1 MHIIFLTECSN
12 AIGLGHFKRCLTL
25 GEEFLTCRDITIE
38 FITSE
43 ENEEAQEI
51 AKFSGV
57 PCTYFNESTENL
69 IINLN
74 SLTIFIVDVKT
85 NLFDS
90 LIEKISDS
98 GFKIFGIDDLSH
110 RNEFFQAN
118 FSPPAAIPISD
129 SYQQNSRNF
138 IGWEWVPVLTNYKE
152 QQFENHVTKDIFLI
166 FGGSDADNL
175 SLPSCKFFCSIFDDY
190 EIHLV
195 CGPLMDK
202 NSLSEVLKIKGE
214 FSNLT
219 LYLSPAVIQECFRK
233 NALYVTT
240 FGHAYY
246 EMLAFGLNPTLVYRS
261 PAEIAGIM
269 SILSQLG
276 NPQLITK
283 GYLELL
289 NVNQESRKI
298 WDLKFQNQNNN
309 EETIKYL
316 SSMLILGSENI
327 VNKILNLTS

>member
-1 MHIIFLTECSN
+1 
-12 AIGLGHFKRCLTL
+12 
-25 GEEFLTCRDITIE
+25 
-38 FITSE
+38 
-43 ENEEAQEI
+43 
-51 AKFSGV
+51 
-57 PCTYFNESTENL
+57 
-69 IINLN
+69 
-74 SLTIFIVDVKT
+74 
-85 NLFDS
+85 
-90 LIEKISDS
+90 
-98 GFKIFGIDDLSH
+98 
-110 RNEFFQAN
+110 
-118 FSPPAAIPISD
+118 
-129 SYQQNSRNF
+129 
-138 IGWEWVPVLTNYKE
+138 
-152 QQFENHVTKDIFLI
+152 LI

-175 SLPSCKFFCSIFDDY
+175 SIPSCKFFCSIFGDY

-202 NSLSEVLKIKGE
+202 NSLSEVQMIKGE

-283 GYLELL
+283 DYLDLL

-309 EETIKYL
+309 EETIQYL

-327 VNKILNLTS
+327 VNEILNLTS